1 MKTLSMA
8 IFLIL
13 SMQISAQSTVD
24 FEVTEF
30 KYNGV
35 SSALSEPV
43 KIHAVFN
50 RESEMY
56 ALGTSNGEEIGVQFE
71 MVQEGTGRSKY
82 WVIQVEFFYKK
93 KGRWIEMCNTRRY
106 RVEGV
111 YNLTTLFEC
120 KFDEKGN
127 TFAVA
132 YKIEAKP

>member
-1 MKTLSMA
+1 MKTLTVLF
-8 IFLIL
+8 FLML
-13 SMQISAQSTVD
+13 SLELSAQSTVD

-35 SSALSEPV
+35 SSSLPEPV
-43 KIHAVFN
+43 KIHAVFKK
-50 RESEMY
+50 ESEMY
-56 ALGTSNGEEIGVQFE
+56 SLGTSNGEEIGVQFE

-93 KGRWIEMCNTRRY
+93 KGRWLEMCNTRRY
-106 RVEGV
+106 RVYGV

-120 KFDEKGN
+120 KIDEKAN
-127 TFAVA
+127 TFSIA